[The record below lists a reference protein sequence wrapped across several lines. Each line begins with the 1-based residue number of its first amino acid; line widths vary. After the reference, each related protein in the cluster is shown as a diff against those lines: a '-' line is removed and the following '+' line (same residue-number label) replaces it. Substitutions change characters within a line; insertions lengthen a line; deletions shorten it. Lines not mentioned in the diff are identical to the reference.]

1 LNDHTANALI
11 PPTVRE
17 FVEPLD
23 LTDLVVQELILAGQR
38 QSPSPALPT
47 HVEGRIYAVAY
58 TDVFWPD
65 GYPIVCTPADN
76 PTHYRDLDGVWVTVT
91 NTVTDN
97 VTDKREGTK

>member
-1 LNDHTANALI
+1 LNDHIANAFI

-17 FVEPLD
+17 PHEPLD

-38 QSPSPALPT
+38 RSPSPALPT

-58 TDVFWPD
+58 TDMFWPN
-65 GYPIVCTPADN
+65 GYPILCTPADN

-91 NTVTDN
+91 DNTN
-97 VTDKREGTK
+97 KKGTK